1 MNRAIQILTLCTFF
15 CSLSAQ
21 NTKFSD
27 VDSFAI
33 AIGKA
38 DSLNIEELTYK
49 LTAGFK
55 SQELKTRAIYTWIA
69 SNISYDCPAFH
80 NESKRKSDPKDVF
93 KLRKGVCSGFANL
106 FQTMCSDANIQCL
119 AIDGFARNSADAY
132 EDETPE
138 VNHTWNAVRINGA
151 WHLVD
156 VTWASGYTD
165 KRVTVFTKEFND
177 VYFFPSP
184 ERFLLN
190 HYPVIDAWHLCN
202 SRLSKKEF
210 YKNPIILGGYLY
222 FELNSFEPHE
232 KIIHVKQNTHQSFSL
247 RLFNPDSIHD
257 LVVRLGEEK
266 KGKIIK
272 PEFSTTAK
280 AIDFNVTFDK
290 PGLIPMTIYLNDV
303 ATMIYQIDVL
313 DK

>member
-1 MNRAIQILTLCTFF
+1 MNRAIQIFALCTFF
-15 CSLSAQ
+15 YAGSAQ
-21 NTKFSD
+21 NAKFSD

-33 AIGKA
+33 SVGKA
-38 DSLNIEELTYK
+38 DSLSIQELTTK
-49 LTAGFK
+49 LTAGFS
-55 SQELKTRAIYTWIA
+55 SQVLKTRSIYTWIA

-106 FQTMCSDANIQCL
+106 FQTMCSDAGIQCL
-119 AIDGFARNSADAY
+119 TIDGFARNSAEAY
-132 EDETPE
+132 QDETPE
-138 VNHTWNAVRINGA
+138 VNHTWNAVRIDGA

-156 VTWASGYTD
+156 VTWSGGYTD

-202 SRLSKKEF
+202 TRLSKKEF
-210 YKNPIILGGYLY
+210 YKNPVILGGYLY
-222 FELNSFEPHE
+222 FELSSFEPHE
-232 KIIHVKQNTHQSFSL
+232 KTIHVKQSTPQSFSF
-247 RLFNPDSIHD
+247 RMFNPDLIHS
-257 LVVRLGEEK
+257 VVIMLGEEK
-266 KGKIIK
+266 KAKEIK
-272 PEFSTTAK
+272 PEFSTTLK
-280 AIDFNVTFDK
+280 SIDFNMTFDK
-290 PGLIPMTIYLNDV
+290 PGLIPMTIYLNSV
-303 ATMIYQIDVL
+303 ATMIYQVDVG